1 MYLKSLTLR
10 GFKSFA
16 SATTLRFE
24 PGITAVVGPNGSGK
38 SNVVDALAWV
48 MGEQGAKTLRG
59 GRMDDVIFAG
69 AGRSGGGPGRAAL
82 GRAEVVLTIDNS
94 DGALPID
101 YSEVSIT
108 RTLFRQGG
116 SDYAINGNPCRLLD
130 IQELLSDSG
139 IGREMHVIVGQGRL
153 DAVLAAGPEDRRAF
167 VEEAAGVLKHRRRKE
182 KALRKLEAMAANLA
196 RVADL
201 TAELRRQLKPLGRQA
216 ETARRAQQIA
226 AELREV
232 RGRLLA
238 GDHAEVAAALA
249 AATAAHE
256 ALQTR
261 RATLVERV
269 DAERADRDR
278 VEALAAGAGQL
289 TTATQQEWFSASGL
303 LDRLAGT
310 LALARERA
318 RGPGVAGT
326 DGQAPPHADAL
337 PGEEPAQLRAEAVE
351 ARRVEAARRADCER
365 AERAAVVAG
374 AAREAARQDLAGAEQ
389 RAAEVVRVQGRLRD
403 RVASLAGEHAAAGSR
418 RDGRVAEIE
427 RLRAAV
433 SEAGGRAEIAERAFT
448 AREHGVAGLDAG
460 EEDLDADH
468 DHAAAAH
475 AAAAALL
482 EGLRDAGREV
492 EAERSALAARRE
504 ALQLGLGAR
513 DAAAAL
519 LDRDLAGATVA
530 ESITVEGGWEAAV
543 AAALGRWADAVV
555 VDGLPGAVAALE
567 ALAGSDLGQAAL
579 LVAAPAH
586 PAGGGAAAEDPVP
599 LPAGVGGVALSALV
613 RCRPGA
619 PPITAA
625 LTGVLGDVIGV
636 GDLTEAA
643 AVVTAGTAAG
653 RELTAVTRDGDLLG
667 ALLAAGGRTGRS
679 RVELATAVAES
690 TTGLDRLAH
699 DSQRLR
705 FDLAAATAGEQRAAA
720 AVAVTLER
728 LHESDARLAAVAD
741 ELGQLGQA
749 ARAARAEGR
758 RLSLALDAALQ
769 AAAADTADVA
779 TRQQRLDAARA
790 EALAL
795 PGTLFDDRSGGAVGA
810 TPDRA
815 VSARAFEAAQA
826 AEMEARLALRGA
838 QERLA
843 AVDGRAE
850 ALERRATARE
860 LAVARARQAAAD
872 RGRVQARAAAVAA
885 AAGWLVELTSAHVG
899 LAGQRADAARAAAEG
914 SAAAVVQS
922 RLRLAAGDAEL
933 AAVGDQAHA
942 AGLAAAGHR
951 AELDG
956 LSAQAVEQLAV
967 TPGQLAAEFGPG
979 APVPD
984 GLDLPTDR
992 SGLQARRRAGERAL
1006 GELGRVNP
1014 LAMEEFDALRE
1025 RLDFLTEQLRDLDS
1039 SRADL
1044 LGVVSEVDDRVRQVF
1059 AAAFAD
1065 TAAEFEVVFARL
1077 FPGGAGRLVLTD
1089 PDDPLTSG
1097 IEIEARPAGK
1107 KVARLSLLS
1116 GGERSLVAV
1125 ALLVSIFR
1133 ARPSPFYVLDEVEA
1147 ALDDTNLGRLL
1158 SIYAELRESSQLL
1171 VVTHQKRT
1179 MEIADALYGVSM
1191 RGDGVTTVISQ
1202 RVRDREPVPA

>member
-69 AGRSGGGPGRAAL
+69 AGRSSGGPGRAAL

-108 RTLFRQGG
+108 RTMFRQGG
-116 SDYAINGNPCRLLD
+116 SDYAINGQSCRLLD

-153 DAVLAAGPEDRRAF
+153 DAVLAAGPEERRAF

-182 KALRKLEAMAANLA
+182 KALRKLDAMAANLA

-238 GDHAEVAAALA
+238 ADHAQVAAALST
-249 AATAAHE
+249 ATAAHG
-256 ALQTR
+256 ALETR
-261 RATLVERV
+261 RALLGRRT
-269 DAERADRDR
+269 ASERADRDR
-278 VEALAAGAGQL
+278 VEALAARAGLL
-289 TTATQQEWFSASGL
+289 TTATQQEWFAMSGL
-303 LDRLAGT
+303 LDRLSGT

-318 RGPGVAGT
+318 GGGGGESSGQPDEAG
-326 DGQAPPHADAL
+326 A
-337 PGEEPAQLRAEAVE
+337 EPAQLRAEAVE
-351 ARRVEAARRADCER
+351 ARRVEADRRADLAQ
-365 AERAAVVAG
+365 AEGVAAAAA
-374 AAREAARQDLAGAEQ
+374 AAREAAQHQLARVEH
-389 RAAEVVRVQGRLRD
+389 RVAEVTRTQGRLRD
-403 RVASLAGEHAAAGSR
+403 RVATLAGELAAARSR
-418 RDGRVAEIE
+418 RAARLAEIE
-427 RLRAAV
+427 RTRAAV
-433 SEAGGRAEIAERAFT
+433 AEAAGRAEAAERAFT

-460 EEDLDADH
+460 EGDLDADH
-468 DHAAAAH
+468 DRAAAAH
-475 AAAAALL
+475 AAATAAL
-482 EGLRDAGREV
+482 EELREATRTVG
-492 EAERSALAARRE
+492 AERSAVGARRD
-504 ALQLGLGAR
+504 ALRLGLDAR

-519 LDRDLAGATVA
+519 LDRDLAAATVA
-530 ESITVEGGWEAAV
+530 ESITVEAGWEPAV

-555 VDGLPGAVAALE
+555 VDGPQGALAALA
-567 ALAGSDLGQAAL
+567 ALAEPDLGQAAV
-579 LVAAPAH
+579 LVASASAEPAVAERA
-586 PAGGGAAAEDPVP
+586 AG
-599 LPAGVGGVALSALV
+599 LPAGTPGVRLAALV
-613 RCRPGA
+613 GRRPGA

-625 LTGVLGDVIGV
+625 LAALLGDLVGV
-636 GDLTEAA
+636 RDLTEAA
-643 AVVTAGTAAG
+643 AVVAAG
-653 RELTAVTRDGDLLG
+653 AAAGVELTAVTRDGDLLG
-667 ALLAAGGRTGRS
+667 PWAAAGGRAGRS

-690 TTGLDRLAH
+690 TASLERLAH
-699 DSQRLR
+699 DTQRLR
-705 FDLAAATAGEQRAAA
+705 FDLAAATEAERLAAA
-720 AVAVTLER
+720 AVAATLER

-749 ARAARAEGR
+749 ARAARAEGQ
-758 RLSLALDAALQ
+758 RLSLALDTATG
-769 AAAADTADVA
+769 AAAADSADID

-795 PGTLFDDRSGGAVGA
+795 PGTLFDPTGEPPDAV
-810 TPDRA
+810 PDRVA
-815 VSARAFEAAQA
+815 GAAALEAARA
-826 AEMEARLALRGA
+826 AEVDARLALRGA

-850 ALERRATARE
+850 ALERQATARE
-860 LAVARARQAAAD
+860 AAVARARRVAAD
-872 RGRVQARAAAVAA
+872 RSRVRARAAAVAA
-885 AAGWLVELTSAHVG
+885 GARWLVELTSAQA
-899 LAGQRADAARAAAEG
+899 LRARDRAADARAAAEG
-914 SAAAVVQS
+914 SAAAVADI
-922 RLRLAAGDAEL
+922 RTRLAATEAEL
-933 AAVGDQAHA
+933 AAVGEQALA

-951 AELDG
+951 AELDAV
-956 LSAQAVEQLAV
+956 SARAVEQLAV
-967 TPGQLAAEFGPG
+967 SAEQLTAEFGPD

-984 GLDLPTDR
+984 GVDLPADR
-992 SGLQARRRAGERAL
+992 AGLQARRRVGERAL
-1006 GELGRVNP
+1006 AELGRVNP
-1014 LAMEEFDALRE
+1014 LALEEFDALRE
-1025 RLDFLTEQLRDLDS
+1025 RLDFLTEQLRDLES

-1044 LGVVSEVDDRVRQVF
+1044 LGVVSEVDERVRQVF

-1065 TAAEFEVVFARL
+1065 TAAEFEGVFARL

-1089 PDDPLTSG
+1089 PGDPLTSG

-1125 ALLVSIFR
+1125 ALLVSIFK

-1158 SIYAELRESSQLL
+1158 SIYTELRESSQLL

-1202 RVRDREPVPA
+1202 RVHDREPVPA